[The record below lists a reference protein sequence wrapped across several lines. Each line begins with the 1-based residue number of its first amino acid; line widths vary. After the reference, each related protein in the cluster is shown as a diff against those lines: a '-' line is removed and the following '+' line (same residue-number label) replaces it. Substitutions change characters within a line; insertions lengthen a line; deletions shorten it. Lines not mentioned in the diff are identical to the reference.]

1 MKRIR
6 QLLAKN
12 SLITGTILL
21 CLIMLGVVLYMWRQD
36 KNQKI
41 DITVQT
47 EAMERESTI
56 DSITDSI
63 EAARYILSAYAD
75 SDMDKMLRGC
85 AITERAAK
93 VSTEKIV
100 EEEGCFSVDTTLPP
114 SGQYWEY
121 VPAAQTILLQ
131 EYEDLYEAFLEEAG
145 RNAEINVLRVDYY
158 EAAEQKKA
166 DAVRAA
172 KQRSEFW
179 GAEYLTDVIAL
190 LEIDGETYA
199 TDLCMVKYWGTWKL
213 FAQGTELFTG
223 AADSENGT
231 DALLY
236 QMDATDYRKLVSSQS
251 QTEAYREQLQVDT
264 ADEESGKEDKETEDS
279 VEEELLPLN
288 YTLYDRI
295 YGTTAEETIEKFY
308 LAIKKR
314 QVNRAICYSSNTT
327 LDSENIG
334 TFVER
339 QKDFCMQM
347 VKMYYHI
354 VFREIPDVLY
364 LEEAGMTGN
373 EVVSWLSTEEIRYIK
388 YEGCEWINENGN
400 TAEYLVFLQY
410 NGEHLIMGCTLE
422 ETENGWS
429 ILSLSSE
436 TAGYGIGE
444 IR

>member
-158 EAAEQKKA
+158 EAAEQKKP

-213 FAQGTELFTG
+213 FSQGTELFTG

-295 YGTTAEETIEKFY
+295 Y
-308 LAIKKR
+308 
-314 QVNRAICYSSNTT
+314 
-327 LDSENIG
+327 
-334 TFVER
+334 
-339 QKDFCMQM
+339 
-347 VKMYYHI
+347 
-354 VFREIPDVLY
+354 
-364 LEEAGMTGN
+364 
-373 EVVSWLSTEEIRYIK
+373 
-388 YEGCEWINENGN
+388 
-400 TAEYLVFLQY
+400 
-410 NGEHLIMGCTLE
+410 
-422 ETENGWS
+422 
-429 ILSLSSE
+429 
-436 TAGYGIGE
+436 
-444 IR
+444 